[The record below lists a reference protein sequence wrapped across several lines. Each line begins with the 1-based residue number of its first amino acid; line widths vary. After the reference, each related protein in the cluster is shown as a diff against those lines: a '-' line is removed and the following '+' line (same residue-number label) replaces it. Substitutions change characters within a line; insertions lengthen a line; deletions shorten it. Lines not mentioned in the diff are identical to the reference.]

1 MTSLVAVTVAVLL
14 AALQAPV
21 RREVAVTFDDLP
33 LVSSEPL
40 SLAGSDSLTVRL
52 LGALTRHRVP
62 AIGFVNENR
71 LMDASGHLDSAMVR
85 LLERWL
91 DGGFELGNHTYGH
104 PNLHQTSLVAYEED
118 IIRGETVTRRLLGAR
133 GKAPRYFRHPFL
145 HTGRSLEV
153 RDSLVTFLTA
163 HGYLV
168 APVTIDN
175 SDYVFARA
183 FDRAH
188 ARGDAVATTRLAASY
203 LEYMDAV
210 VSFYERQSV
219 AILGREIPQVLLLHA
234 SPLNAEAFDRLATRL
249 EERGYTM
256 VSLDRALADS
266 AYQSADRYTGPAGI
280 TWLHRWAITRGM
292 PGSVFRGEPD
302 VPAWVIKAAQ

>member
-1 MTSLVAVTVAVLL
+1 MTSLIAFAVLV

-40 SLAGSDSLTVRL
+40 SLAARDSLTVRL
-52 LGALTRHRVP
+52 LGALAHHQVP
-62 AIGFVNENR
+62 AIGFVNESG
-71 LMDASGHLDSAMVR
+71 LMDASGHLDSAMVH

-91 DGGFELGNHTYGH
+91 DGGFELGNHTYSH

-118 IIRGETVTRRLLGAR
+118 ILRGEAVTRRLLGAR
-133 GKAPRYFRHPFL
+133 GKTPRYFRHPYL
-145 HTGRSLEV
+145 HTGRTLAV
-153 RDSLVTFLTA
+153 RDSLVAFLAA
-163 HGYLV
+163 HGYRV

-188 ARGDAVATTRLAASY
+188 ARGDTVAATRVAANY
-203 LEYMDAV
+203 LKYMDAV
-210 VSFYERQSV
+210 IAFYERQSV
-219 AILGREIPQVLLLHA
+219 AIVGREIPQVLLLHA
-234 SPLNAEAFDRLATRL
+234 SPLNAVAFDRLATRL
-249 EERGYTM
+249 EGRGYTM

-266 AYQSADRYTGPAGI
+266 AYQSADRYTGPSGI

-292 PGSVFRGEPD
+292 PGSVFRGEPE
-302 VPAWVIKAAQ
+302 VPDWVSKAAQ